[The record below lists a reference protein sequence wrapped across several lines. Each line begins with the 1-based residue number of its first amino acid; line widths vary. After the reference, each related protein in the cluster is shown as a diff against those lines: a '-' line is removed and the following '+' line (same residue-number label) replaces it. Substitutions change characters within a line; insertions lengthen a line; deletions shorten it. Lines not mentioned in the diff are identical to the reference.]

1 MPFEKGHKGGNG
13 GRQKGGTNKQHLI
26 RYQKKTWTKITN
38 HNIYNQEE
46 IEHRLNNNL
55 PIDDLIDTMNEK
67 FDSKKRKKHKKW
79 SKK

>member
-13 GRQKGGTNKQHLI
+13 GRQKGGRNKPRLI
-26 RYQKKTWTKITN
+26 RYNPKKWEKISK
-38 HNIYNQEE
+38 HNIYDQAE

-67 FDSKKRKKHKKW
+67 YNKNK
-79 SKK
+79 